1 MKKDE
6 IAELVKTGIDELN
19 SALALG
25 HSERLQD
32 VLILMAQFHRYSFKN
47 CLLIAQQFPDATQVM
62 GFHGWKAVGRSVRKG
77 EQGIGITAPLAVRKK
92 EAPTDEKEVRGFRV
106 VHVFDISQTEG
117 DDLPEFTQPTGEA
130 TQWIGPVERLIKSK
144 GIELKYGLLDGGAY
158 GVSSLKKITILSGL
172 KPPMRL
178 ETLVH
183 ELAHEILHP
192 DRETRKRLKHAVK
205 ETEAE
210 AVAHI
215 VCQAL
220 GLDGVEHTADYIH
233 LHHGDREVFANSMQ
247 RIQKCASEILNDLMD
262 DEDGEVCSNQMCD
275 KRKSSEQHTLAA

>member
-19 SALALG
+19 SALASG
-25 HSERLQD
+25 HSVRLQD
-32 VLILMAQFHRYSFKN
+32 VLKLMARFHKYSFKN

-62 GFHGWKAVGRSVRKG
+62 GFHGWKAVGRSVKKG
-77 EQGIGITAPLAVRKK
+77 EKGIGITAPLAVRKK
-92 EAPTDEKEVRGFRV
+92 DAPTDEKEVRGFRV

-117 DDLPEFTQPTGEA
+117 DDLPEFTQPSGEA
-130 TQWIGPVERLIKSK
+130 ERWIDPLERLIKSK

-172 KPPMRL
+172 KPPMHL
-178 ETLVH
+178 EVFVH

-192 DRETRKRLKHAVK
+192 DRETRKRLNHAVK

-210 AVAHI
+210 AVAHV

-220 GLDGVEHTADYIH
+220 GLNGVDHTADYIH
-233 LHHGDREVFANSMQ
+233 LHNGDREVFANSMQ
-247 RIQKCASEILNDLMD
+247 RIQKCASGILNDVLD
-262 DEDGEVCSNQMCD
+262 CEKSPARSNDSDETRNSDVPT
-275 KRKSSEQHTLAA
+275 TLAA